1 MLLTYL
7 GNWRGHRKS
16 VTIRREMN
24 MRRVVV
30 SLGVA
35 TLWAASAWAQQTAA
49 APQTARQALIEM
61 FFSKTPGTLVKH
73 LPMATRTAMEK
84 AGELATLQQYS
95 VLASQLQTQ
104 GQNVKTFE
112 TGSVL
117 LATEDPK
124 NDQKFEVTVENDA
137 LRGDQDDIELSFQ
150 VYKNGQ
156 AERTPFMPQMTF
168 SMKQEAQVWTLNEIS
183 VTIHLPLAD
192 PDFLKAITEK
202 MKPQSGATGTFTP
215 RTDISVQAA
224 GSDAMVVSAMRTI
237 LTAEVTYASSYPAV
251 GYTCSLSTL
260 DGFGGGERNEH
271 QAMLINSGLA
281 SGKRYG
287 FVFTVSG
294 SGGGDSVVERRE
306 SGNVSGGRGAGSVGT
321 SDVPPPLRG
330 RDAPSTSSGQAL
342 ATAGKMTIATMA
354 ALLLADGRSQ
364 FGDDFL
370 RSLDGR
376 GVLVHVE
383 RDRSHA
389 GVAAAAVALADAG
402 QVYFGFLRSPG
413 I

>member
-1 MLLTYL
+1 
-7 GNWRGHRKS
+7 
-16 VTIRREMN
+16 
-24 MRRVVV
+24 
-30 SLGVA
+30 
-35 TLWAASAWAQQTAA
+35 
-49 APQTARQALIEM
+49 M
-61 FFSKTPGTLVKH
+61 FFSKTPGTFVKH
-73 LPMATRTAMEK
+73 LPMAARTAMEK

-237 LTAEVTYASSYPAV
+237 LTAEVTYASSYLAV

-287 FVFTVSG
+287 FVFTLSG
-294 SGGGDSVVERRE
+294 CGGPPATSFYLTAAPNGNSLGRKTFCADQSGVIRSSNDGNPATCLA
-306 SGNVSGGRGAGSVGT
+306 SGAP
-321 SDVPPPLRG
+321 VP
-330 RDAPSTSSGQAL
+330 
-342 ATAGKMTIATMA
+342 
-354 ALLLADGRSQ
+354 
-364 FGDDFL
+364 
-370 RSLDGR
+370 
-376 GVLVHVE
+376 
-383 RDRSHA
+383 
-389 GVAAAAVALADAG
+389 
-402 QVYFGFLRSPG
+402 
-413 I
+413 